1 MKGFIE
7 VTGSKSGKKILIGVR
22 SIAMIQ
28 DFAVYVDNCCV
39 EETRENYSEL
49 KALIEAAM
57 ETNECDDCPYNDA
70 RVELPKN
77 YEIPELEGTTDA
89 LNHLGIRKEK

>member
-7 VTGSKSGKKILIGVR
+7 VYERQDRQTLVSINIAEIEMFYNKHICIR
-22 SIAMIQ
+22 SRTFPVQ
-28 DFAVYVDNCCV
+28 
-39 EETRENYSEL
+39 ETYSEL